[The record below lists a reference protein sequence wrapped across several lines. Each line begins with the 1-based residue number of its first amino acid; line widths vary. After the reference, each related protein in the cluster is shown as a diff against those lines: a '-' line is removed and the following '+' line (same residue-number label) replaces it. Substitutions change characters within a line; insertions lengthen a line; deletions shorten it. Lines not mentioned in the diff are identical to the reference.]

1 VGTACLILVG
11 KKEDREKLMSI
22 YREVAVRILMVL
34 SLCIGYAL
42 APGSLLAQEIQIES
56 PNQVGLSSVRLQRI
70 DNLIEEAIEDEV
82 IAGAVALVAR
92 HGRIAF
98 MESYGMANVTDAKPM
113 RSDTLFRIASMTKPI
128 TSLAIMML
136 YEEGHFFLTDPVS
149 LFISEFK
156 NPLILSEDSEF
167 SESKGAI
174 TIQQLLTHTSG
185 ISYKFISNTDRRARL
200 SQMYNDAG
208 ISDGLSETN
217 NTIADLSTKLGELPL
232 LFEPGSEFAYGLSI
246 DVLGH
251 LVEVVSDMSLTDF
264 FENRIFKPL
273 GMTDT
278 HFYLPNSKLERLATL
293 YSPGEDGRIH
303 EVTGTIEEGYASF
316 SPTYHHSEPQTY
328 YSGGA
333 GLVSTAPDY
342 LRLLQMFLNGGELN
356 GMRLLSP
363 KTVQMMTRNNI
374 GPLSVEPGIK
384 FGLGFAIVEE
394 PSMTGDSKS
403 QGTYYWGGIFNTRF
417 FVDPDEELIGIFM
430 SQLIPRDPRRL
441 RDRFVNTVYQAVV
454 Q

>member
-1 VGTACLILVG
+1 
-11 KKEDREKLMSI
+11 MSI
-22 YREVAVRILMVL
+22 YREVAVITLMLL
-34 SLCIGYAL
+34 SLCIGYAF
-42 APGSLLAQEIQIES
+42 APNALLAQEIQITS
-56 PNQVGLSSVRLQRI
+56 PDQVGLSSVRLQRI
-70 DNLIEEAIEDEV
+70 DHVIEEAIEEQI

-92 HGRIAF
+92 YGQIAL
-98 MESYGMANVTDAKPM
+98 MKSYGMADIADAKPM
-113 RSDTLFRIASMTKPI
+113 RHDDLFRIASMTKPI

-149 LFISEFK
+149 LFIPEFE
-156 NPLILSEDSEF
+156 NPRILSEDSES
-167 SESKGAI
+167 SESKREI

-185 ISYKFISNTDRRARL
+185 ISYKFISNTNRRARL
-200 SQMYNDAG
+200 SQMYKDSG
-208 ISDGLSETN
+208 ISDGLSETDSK
-217 NTIADLSTKLGELPL
+217 IADLSSKLGKLPL

-251 LVEVVSDMSLTDF
+251 LVEVVSGMSLTEF

-273 GMTDT
+273 GMIDT
-278 HFYLPNSKLERLATL
+278 HFYLPNSKLERLTAL
-293 YSPGEDGRIH
+293 YSPGEDGSIH
-303 EVTGTIEEGYASF
+303 EVTEPVEDGYVSF

-356 GMRLLSP
+356 GIRLLSP

-374 GPLSVEPGIK
+374 GSLSVEPGIK

-417 FVDPDEELIGIFM
+417 FVDPDEALIGIFM
-430 SQLIPRDPRRL
+430 SQRIPRDSGRL
-441 RDRFVNTVYQAVV
+441 RDRFVNTVYQAIVE
-454 Q
+454 